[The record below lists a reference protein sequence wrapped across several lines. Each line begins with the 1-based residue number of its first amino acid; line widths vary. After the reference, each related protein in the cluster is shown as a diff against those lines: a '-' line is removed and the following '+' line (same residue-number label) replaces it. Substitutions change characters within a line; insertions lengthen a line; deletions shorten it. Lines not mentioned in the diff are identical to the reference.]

1 VYRWYVGRR
10 SADRTSGDFAACPK
24 RIALIL
30 ETHHTPQ
37 RSTSAPAET
46 GPDARPVR
54 STAYGNLVQ
63 RWLPGLHTLQ
73 YYQRSWLANDVMA
86 GLVLTAILVP
96 VGMGYAEASGLPAI
110 YGLYATIVPL
120 LAYALFGPSRILVL
134 GPDSTLAAVIAVLIL
149 PIAGGSPERT
159 VALAGMLAVLSGA
172 CSVLIGLAR
181 LGLVADLLSK
191 PIRIGFLNAIALTVL
206 IGQLPKVF
214 GFSVTGDGLLNKSTQ
229 LVQGVL
235 GGKTN
240 LTALAIGA
248 SCLALILLVARYRPR
263 LPGILIA
270 VVLATVVSAFFQLA
284 DTAQLKVVGSLPQGL
299 PSWQF
304 PVVSWQDVVQLLPG
318 GVIISILS
326 FADTSVLSRALAQRG
341 NYQVNQ
347 NQEMVALG
355 VANIATGLFQGFS
368 VSSSASRTPVA
379 ESAGAKT
386 QLTGVVGAL
395 AIALLLLFA
404 PGLLKDLPSAAL
416 AAVVIAACLSFA
428 DIAGMR
434 EMYRLRKVEFGLSL
448 ASFIGVATLGV
459 IEGIVITLG
468 LTMLLLLWNAW
479 HPYFAVLARVDGA
492 KGYHDVTRHPAGRRV
507 PGLVLFRW
515 DAQLF
520 FANSEIF
527 REQAM
532 HAVASAPTPTRRL
545 VVVADA
551 ISDIDL
557 TAADTLA
564 SLHSDLTHQGVELWF
579 AGLKGQVHDRLKIYG
594 TLDHMGH
601 DVFAPTVGNAV
612 NLYRATH
619 AVDWKDWDEV

>member
-1 VYRWYVGRR
+1 M
-10 SADRTSGDFAACPK
+10 
-24 RIALIL
+24 
-30 ETHHTPQ
+30 
-37 RSTSAPAET
+37 
-46 GPDARPVR
+46 
-54 STAYGNLVQ
+54 
-63 RWLPGLHTLQ
+63 PGLATLRQ
-73 YYQRSWLANDVMA
+73 YQPSWLANDVMA

-96 VGMGYAEASGLPAI
+96 VGMGYAEASGVPAI

-149 PIAGGSPERT
+149 PMAAGSTERT

-172 CSVLIGLAR
+172 CSILIGLAR
-181 LGLVADLLSK
+181 LGLIADLLSK
-191 PIRIGFLNAIALTVL
+191 PIRIGILNAIALTVL

-214 GFSVTGDGLLNKSTQ
+214 GFSVTGDGLLDKSTQ
-229 LVQGVL
+229 LMRGILEGQANPTSLTIGV
-235 GGKTN
+235 
-240 LTALAIGA
+240 
-248 SCLALILLVARYRPR
+248 SCLALILLVARFRPR
-263 LPGILIA
+263 WPGILIA
-270 VVLATVVSAFFQLA
+270 VALATLVSSVFQLA
-284 DTAQLKVVGSLPQGL
+284 DTAQLKVVGNLPQGL
-299 PSWQF
+299 PSWHF
-304 PVVSWQDVVQLLPG
+304 PVVSWHDVLHLLPG
-318 GVIISILS
+318 AVIISILS

-379 ESAGAKT
+379 EAAGART

-395 AIALLLLFA
+395 TIALLLVFA
-404 PGLLKDLPSAAL
+404 PSLLKDLPGAAL

-428 DIAGMR
+428 DIKGMR
-434 EMYRLRKVEFGLSL
+434 EMYRLRKSEFLLSCT
-448 ASFIGVATLGV
+448 SFVGVATLGV
-459 IEGIVITLG
+459 IEGIVITLA

-479 HPYFAVLARVDGA
+479 HPYFAVLARVDGT
-492 KGYHDVTRHPAGRRV
+492 KGYHDITRHPKGRQV

-527 REQAM
+527 REQVLR
-532 HAVASAPTPTRRL
+532 AVNDAPTPTRRL

-551 ISDIDL
+551 ISDIDI

-564 SLHSDLTHQGVELWF
+564 NLHQALTQLGVEMWF
-579 AGLKGQVHDRLKIYG
+579 AGLKSLVHDRLQAYG
-594 TLDHMGH
+594 TLDLLGH
-601 DVFAPTVGNAV
+601 DVFAPTVGSAV
-612 NLYRATH
+612 NLYRASH
-619 AVDWKDWDEV
+619 AVDWKDWDET

>member
-1 VYRWYVGRR
+1 V
-10 SADRTSGDFAACPK
+10 D
-24 RIALIL
+24 
-30 ETHHTPQ
+30 
-37 RSTSAPAET
+37 
-46 GPDARPVR
+46 
-54 STAYGNLVQ
+54 
-63 RWLPGLHTLQ
+63 
-73 YYQRSWLANDVMA
+73 
-86 GLVLTAILVP
+86 
-96 VGMGYAEASGLPAI
+96 SGLCCRLTYFAI
-110 YGLYATIVPL
+110 
-120 LAYALFGPSRILVL
+120 RIL
-134 GPDSTLAAVIAVLIL
+134 
-149 PIAGGSPERT
+149 R
-159 VALAGMLAVLSGA
+159 
-172 CSVLIGLAR
+172 
-181 LGLVADLLSK
+181 
-191 PIRIGFLNAIALTVL
+191 
-206 IGQLPKVF
+206 
-214 GFSVTGDGLLNKSTQ
+214 
-229 LVQGVL
+229 
-235 GGKTN
+235 
-240 LTALAIGA
+240 
-248 SCLALILLVARYRPR
+248 RP
-263 LPGILIA
+263 LIA

-318 GVIISILS
+318 AVIISILS

-379 ESAGAKT
+379 ESAGART

-434 EMYRLRKVEFGLSL
+434 EMYRLRKVEFALSL

-579 AGLKGQVHDRLKIYG
+579 AGLKGQVHDRLKTYG
-594 TLDHMGH
+594 TLDQMGH

-619 AVDWKDWDEV
+619 AVDWKDWDEA